1 MHEFNL
7 QDEIHALQNDPYVIP
22 NEVDPSDGNVGRALE
37 KAVEAVAENIENV
50 GDEET
55 WDSLR
60 SFLKHSEHL
69 NGAQLSKLLDSISS
83 GLQSTIDQLSHVI
96 EGEDPS
102 SFLPFKPTLER
113 FAFLLQWFVTVAERA
128 AATAPGD
135 AASLAKPKGRGAAK
149 KKADGKKRGEWS
161 WDTQIAP
168 TLTLMA
174 KTLKLRTH
182 RLWSTSAERDAFV
195 NCFTRPAYQIAQSET
210 YMKNQDIRLAV
221 YKVICLAVKQHAQG
235 FSAQTSIMQNLQYFE
250 HLSEPMAEVLAV
262 LAKDFDHAQLSEEIL
277 REIAAKS
284 FSAQDTKGPRSFGRF
299 LTRITELLPRIVL
312 KQISLLLTHLDSE
325 SYPMRMSIIEILGT
339 LIKELSLSEEGEQDA
354 REKQIEKLFE
364 LLNERFMD
372 LNSWVRAK
380 VITTLTKLCDLPT
393 KFPKQ
398 RQQIT
403 ELTIAA
409 LEDKSSSVRRYAI
422 ALITRL
428 ILTHPFGLLH
438 GGPLN
443 LAAWEDRYKK
453 VKDELDALE
462 KKMGVLEGQRDV
474 GEDEVEED
482 KAEGEREDDDADEN
496 EVEEDAGEDDEE
508 REMDEVEPTPK
519 KPKRSKKSK
528 ARAPRQSEPL
538 NLAAVSEEQALA
550 AMDGSMMIK
559 LRLTKRYY
567 ADALRFIRII
577 EHSMDLL
584 STLLVSTNKAEVL
597 EAMEFF
603 RVAHEYEF
611 VSAQIGIKKMVHLI
625 WTKDNNVVSEDG
637 KELKGIRARLL
648 EVYRNLY
655 FDAPPDQDS
664 KHVVNRIAK
673 NLIELTYSATLAELT
688 SLEELLRT
696 MMDDGQIQM
705 DIVQKLWDVYG
716 TEREIPRQQRRG
728 AIMILGML
736 AVAKRE
742 VVTERVETLLRIG
755 LGSFGKADLNL
766 ARFSCIA
773 LQRVSGSAKKVKG
786 SLVDKTMRLPMDNAI
801 FRKLEEAIEW
811 PCASAAWFGMAEQAI
826 NTIYLLG
833 EQPDTLC
840 QEMVKSLTRKAFAP
854 LPEDRSPRPQ
864 KEVPTQPGVPP
875 TPGFN
880 LLDDNEVT
888 ATSIAMN
895 TPGSTTSNDI
905 GDAFALSQLVFVVGH
920 VAIKHIVYL
929 ELVER
934 ELKRRK
940 DEAAK
945 DKKAKTK
952 GSAKEGEELEQVAG
966 NAEDDI
972 GDIVSGVRER
982 ELLYGPASLL
992 ALYGPMLKEICGT
1005 PRVYKNVYLRRAAT
1019 IALSKFMCVSSLYCE
1034 DNLLLLFKIME
1045 TSRDP
1050 TMRSN
1055 IVIALGDVAISF
1067 SNMIDENSNRL
1078 YDGLADQDLTV
1089 KKNTL
1094 MVLTHLIL
1102 NGMIKV
1108 KGQLG
1113 EMAKCL
1119 EDEET
1124 RIADLAKLFF
1134 SELASKD
1141 NAVYNNLP
1149 DVISHLSTGEHA
1161 VDEETFQ
1168 RTMKYIFSFIEK
1180 EKQAENIVE
1189 KLCQRFRLAK
1199 DERQWRD
1206 IAFCMSMLPFKSERS
1221 MKKLIEGL
1229 PFYQDKLHEETV
1241 FKRFN
1246 EILSKARSNK
1256 QATKPDTELKEFEQI
1271 LLDFKAKGEEDH
1283 QFQEQVGH
1291 HAEKVK
1297 KRAVKREHPANE
1309 SLVSVNPWLSRA
1321 SASGA

>member
-1 MHEFNL
+1 MQDFNL
-7 QDEIHALQNDPYVIP
+7 QDELHALQNEDYTIP
-22 NEVDPSDGNVGRALE
+22 NEIDPADGDIGGALE
-37 KAVEAVAENIENV
+37 RVVEAVAENVDNV
-50 GDEET
+50 GEEET
-55 WDSLR
+55 WDGLR
-60 SFLKHSEHL
+60 SFIKHSEQL
-69 NGAQLSKLLDSISS
+69 TGAQQSKLLDSISS
-83 GLQSTIDQLSHVI
+83 GLQSTIDQLSHAVDA
-96 EGEDPS
+96 EDPAA
-102 SFLPFKPTLER
+102 FLPLKPTIER
-113 FAFLLQWFVTVAERA
+113 FAFLLQWFVTVAERGV
-128 AATAPGD
+128 ATAPGD
-135 AASLAKPKGRGAAK
+135 AATLAKPKGRGAR
-149 KKADGKKRGEWS
+149 KKAVEGKWNWEE
-161 WDTQIAP
+161 QIAP
-168 TLTLMA
+168 TLTLMGKA
-174 KTLKLRTH
+174 LRLRTH

-195 NCFTRPAYQIAQSET
+195 NCFTRPAYQIAQNET
-210 YMKNQDIRLAV
+210 YLRNQDTRLAV
-221 YKVICLAVKQHAQG
+221 YRIICLAVKQHAQG

-250 HLSEPMAEVLAV
+250 HLSEPMADVLAV
-262 LAKDFDHAQLSEEIL
+262 LAKDFDHAQLAEEIL
-277 REIAAKS
+277 REIASKS
-284 FSAQDTKGPRSFGRF
+284 FSAQDSKGPRSFGRF
-299 LTRITELLPRIVL
+299 LTRMAELLPRVVL
-312 KQISLLLTHLDSE
+312 KQISLLLAHLDSE
-325 SYPMRMSIIEILGT
+325 SYPMRMALIEVLGT
-339 LIKELSLSEEGEQDA
+339 LIRELALSEEGEQEA

-372 LNSWVRAK
+372 LNGYVRAK
-380 VITTLTKLCDLPT
+380 VITTLTKLCNLPP

-403 ELTIAA
+403 ELTIAS
-409 LEDKSSSVRRYAI
+409 LEDKSSTVRRYAI

-443 LAAWEDRYKK
+443 LTAWQERYKK
-453 VKDELDALE
+453 VKEELNTLE
-462 KKMGVLEGQRDV
+462 QKMGVLEGQRDAEEEE
-474 GEDEVEED
+474 GQKTAEDDDDDDDEEEEAD
-482 KAEGEREDDDADEN
+482 EEEEEADDPDESVVKAEPGAEDDDAST
-496 EVEEDAGEDDEE
+496 VAP
-508 REMDEVEPTPK
+508 RRPK
-519 KPKRSKKSK
+519 KAKKVK
-528 ARAPRQSEPL
+528 KIKAPRKSEPL
-538 NLAAVSEEQALA
+538 DLAAVTQEQALA
-550 AMDGSMMIK
+550 AMDGNMVIK

-577 EHSMDLL
+577 ENSMDIL

-611 VSAQIGIKKMVHLI
+611 ESAQMGIKKMVHLI
-625 WTKDNNVVSEDG
+625 WTKDNNVVGEDG

-655 FDAPPDQDS
+655 FDAPPDLEPKQ
-664 KHVVNRIAK
+664 VVNRIAK

-688 SLEELLRT
+688 SLEELLKT
-696 MMDDGQIQM
+696 MMDEGQIQM
-705 DIVQKLWDVYG
+705 DVVHKLWDVYG

-742 VVTERVETLLRIG
+742 VVTEKIETLLRIG

-786 SLVDKTMRLPMDNAI
+786 SLVDNTMRLPMDNAI

-811 PCASAAWFGMAEQAI
+811 PCATAAWFGMAEQAI

-840 QEMVKSLTRKAFAP
+840 QEIVKNLTRRAFTP
-854 LPEDRSPRPQ
+854 LPENRSPKARNEPLD
-864 KEVPTQPGVPP
+864 KPGVPP

-880 LLDDNEVT
+880 LLDDADTVAPTSPT
-888 ATSIAMN
+888 ATR
-895 TPGSTTSNDI
+895 TPGSAISNDF

-945 DKKAKTK
+945 DKKSKTK
-952 GSAKEGEELEQVAG
+952 EASKEGEELEQVAG

-972 GDIVSGVRER
+972 GDIISGVRER

-1078 YDGLADQDLTV
+1078 YDGLADKDLTV

-1119 EDEET
+1119 EDDET

-1149 DVISHLSTGEHA
+1149 DVISHLSTGDHA

-1168 RTMKYIFSFIEK
+1168 RTMKYIFGFIEK
-1180 EKQAENIVE
+1180 EKQAESIVE
-1189 KLCQRFRLAK
+1189 KLCQRFRLAT

-1256 QATKPDTELKEFEQI
+1256 QTTKPDTELKEFEQI
-1271 LLDFKAKGEEDH
+1271 LLDFKAKGEEDQH
-1283 QFQEQVGH
+1283 FQEQVEQT
-1291 HAEKVK
+1291 AEKAK
-1297 KRAVKREHPANE
+1297 KRAVKRA
-1309 SLVSVNPWLSRA
+1309 RQKRRG
-1321 SASGA
+1321 SGEWN